1 MAFKYRIKAK
11 VKLVSS
17 GEEGVVVGR
26 CDYEDSADSYYVRY
40 KDATGKQI
48 KCWWDESDIESVA
61 KKLKVK
67 QNKVVNISSE
77 PILSSRAI
85 HQYWWA

>member
-1 MAFKYRIKAK
+1 MAFKHRMKSK

-26 CDYEDSADSYYVRY
+26 SDYEDSADSYYVRY

-48 KCWWDESDIESVA
+48 KCWWDESDIQPVA
-61 KKLKVK
+61 KKIKVK
-67 QNKVVNISSE
+67 PNKVVKIK
-77 PILSSRAI
+77 
-85 HQYWWA
+85 